1 MVAVRDRF
9 GMVEPCPDEL
19 RPEPRSPRHTLPC
32 HTVPDI
38 GLFVRTAADELPNG
52 KSKPAC
58 PMSYVF
64 NGR

>member
-1 MVAVRDRF
+1 VPGRVPAGTLISD
-9 GMVEPCPDEL
+9 
-19 RPEPRSPRHTLPC
+19 RHTLPC

-52 KSKPAC
+52 KSNPAC

-64 NGR
+64 SGR